1 MEGYKAV
8 SETVGFFEISNHGK
22 IKVSGPDRVTFLH
35 SMISNEVNGLKDWS
49 GLYGTLLTAR
59 GRIISDFY
67 YYKLSD
73 CLIIDVRDDLIDK
86 TLQNLEKYVVMDEV
100 YLKDISKT
108 KRHFSFQGPHS
119 LDLIKEIFGL
129 SEVVDQYVVQKQKWE
144 DLEVWLIR
152 KNLISSLGF
161 EIILPSLIGDRF
173 EQSILEKGKKLGL
186 KRVSEDSLEVLRVEF
201 QRPKYGLDM
210 GENRYPMEAQLHE
223 AISLTKG
230 CYIGQE
236 VVAKATNIGGV
247 ANLLIGLKLN
257 GLVVPTQ
264 ETPVKDGDKQ
274 IGVIT
279 SAVFSPR
286 LKCAIALAYLKRP
299 FVEFGKKYYVDIAG
313 DEGVMAEVVEKFV

>member
-1 MEGYKAV
+1 VEGYEAV
-8 SETVGFFEISNHGK
+8 SKTVGFFEISNHGK
-22 IKVSGPDRVTFLH
+22 IEVSGPDRVTFLH
-35 SMISNEVNGLKDWS
+35 SMISNEVDGLTDWS

-59 GRIISDFY
+59 GRIVSDFY
-67 YYKLSD
+67 YYKLSNR
-73 CLIIDVRDDLIDK
+73 LIIDVRDDLINK
-86 TLQNLEKYVVMDEV
+86 TLQNLDRYIVMDEV
-100 YLKDISKT
+100 YLKDISAT

-119 LDLIKEIFGL
+119 LDLMKEIFGL

-144 DLEVWLIR
+144 DQEVWLIR
-152 KNLISSLGF
+152 KDLISSLGF
-161 EIILPSLIGDRF
+161 EIILPSSIGNSF
-173 EQSILEKGKKLGL
+173 EQSVLEKGEKLGL
-186 KRVSEDSLEVLRVEF
+186 KRISEDAFEVLRVEF
-201 QRPKYGLDM
+201 KHPKYGLDM

-257 GLVVPTQ
+257 GSVVPTQ
-264 ETPVKDGDKQ
+264 ETLVKDGDKQ

-286 LKCAIALAYLKRP
+286 LQCAIALAYLKRP
-299 FVEFGKKYYVDIAG
+299 FAEVGKKYYVDIG
-313 DEGVMAEVVEKFV
+313 KDEGVVAEVVEKFI

>member
-161 EIILPSLIGDRF
+161 EIIFPSLIGDRF